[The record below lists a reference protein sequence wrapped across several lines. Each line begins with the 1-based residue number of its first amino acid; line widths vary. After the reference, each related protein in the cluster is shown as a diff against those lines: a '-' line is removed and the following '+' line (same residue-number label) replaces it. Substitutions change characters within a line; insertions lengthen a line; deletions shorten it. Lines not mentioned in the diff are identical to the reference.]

1 MTQIDRTT
9 IAYWTSLCSQ
19 LSREADRLSYWKSE
33 KNDGKN
39 IQLLQLCILTLREA
53 DRRLNQMC
61 DIIIKEI
68 EDETT

>member
-9 IAYWTSLCSQ
+9 IAYWTGLCSQ
-19 LSREADRLSYWKSE
+19 LSREADRLSYWRSSAASC
-33 KNDGKN
+33 KN

-53 DRRLNQMC
+53 DKRLLQMC

-68 EDETT
+68 EDGS